1 MPALPV
7 PCREILAEALKDT
20 LQRVPIADPSVH
32 FDGFFTLAALRALMM
47 LFILLGILL
56 LAVWRIAEIAEPDPV
71 PEVSQKP
78 RSHLAVDKLL
88 QVAAPPS
95 TLPSTLPTGHGPT
108 HLPEICPPYM
118 RATQGDLAS
127 RRWTLRTLVVGSR
140 RISLRW
146 SPWSRWGADPNQKSR
161 QGAGSVSELSLRST
175 LGALPKTGAE
185 VYGLGG
191 MVKRGSPTCLLTAQ
205 LREGAREGTGRR
217 TQLCSARTHRRDERP
232 PGRGCLRQR
241 FLLGTGEQ
249 AVALSV
255 GAEQLEL
262 GLASGR
268 LLASCRRADL
278 IHQVKPEI
286 DAVFALGC
294 ILMILAFDSAPP
306 VPGSDE

>member
-95 TLPSTLPTGHGPT
+95 TLPSTLPTGRGPT

-118 RATQGDLAS
+118 RATQGA
-127 RRWTLRTLVVGSR
+127 
-140 RISLRW
+140 
-146 SPWSRWGADPNQKSR
+146 
-161 QGAGSVSELSLRST
+161 ELSLRST

-205 LREGAREGTGRR
+205 LREGNGDGRWLELREKEPGTSQEEPGKV
-217 TQLCSARTHRRDERP
+217 LLSATETMELWKGEVNSGEHLGTMQRSTE
-232 PGRGCLRQR
+232 GRGCLRQR

-278 IHQVKPEI
+278 CITVKPEI